1 MTSPRWKKAIESA
14 ISQYKNQTVIQI
26 ATIDSTRPEGPI
38 PRVRS
43 HIFRAFLDSPVNPAL
58 PLLLSSTDIRTPKV
72 KQLTAKPQAEV
83 VWWIE
88 GTKQQFRIIANI
100 HIVPTPAHP
109 LHSNFKQ
116 NLCNAEPGSAL
127 SLFKNDDWEAKRI
140 DMFKSMSANMK
151 ATWCRPLPGSR
162 LEGGQEEAKRWPARV
177 EEPKLG
183 LPREEYDEAKR
194 NWDTALGNF
203 ALVIIDPVEI
213 DFVDLSSPPDRRTLF
228 TKKKGVNEN
237 DVWAEEEL
245 VP

>member
-1 MTSPRWKKAIESA
+1 M
-14 ISQYKNQTVIQI
+14 IQI
-26 ATIDSTRPEGPI
+26 ATIDSTRPESPI

-43 HIFRAFLDSPVNPAL
+43 HIFRAFLDSPANRSL

-72 KQLTAKPQAEV
+72 KQLTTTPQAEV

-100 HIVPTPAHP
+100 HIVPTPSHP
-109 LHSNFKQ
+109 LHSNFKH
-116 NLCNAEPGSAL
+116 NLSNAETGSAL
-127 SLFKNDDWEAKRI
+127 SLFKNDDWETRRT

-151 ATWCRPLPGSR
+151 ASWCRPLPGSP
-162 LEGGQEEAKRWPARV
+162 LEGGQEEAKKWPERI

-183 LPREEYDEAKR
+183 LPREEYDKAKR

-203 ALVIIDPVEI
+203 ALVIIDPIEI

-228 TKKKGVNEN
+228 TKKKDAGHSDTWV
-237 DVWAEEEL
+237 EEEL

>member
-1 MTSPRWKKAIESA
+1 
-14 ISQYKNQTVIQI
+14 VIQI

-43 HIFRAFLDSPVNPAL
+43 HIFRAFLDSAANPSL

-72 KQLTAKPQAEV
+72 QQLTTKPQAEV

-88 GTKQQFRIIANI
+88 GTKQQFRIIADI
-100 HIVPTPAHP
+100 HIVPTPSHP

-116 NLCNAEPGSAL
+116 NLSNAEADSSL
-127 SLFKNDDWEAKRI
+127 SLFKNDNWEARRVA
-140 DMFKSMSANMK
+140 MFKSMSAQMK
-151 ATWCRPLPGSR
+151 ASWCRPVPGSR
-162 LEGGQEEAKRWPARV
+162 LEGGQEEAKRWPDRI

-183 LPREEYDEAKR
+183 LPKEEAKR
-194 NWDTALGNF
+194 NWDMALENF
-203 ALVIIDPVEI
+203 ALVIIDPIEI

-228 TKKKGVNEN
+228 TKQKDASHSV
-237 DVWAEEEL
+237 VWVEEEL